1 MSLFSK
7 QGRYSL
13 SRLLAPRTVEV
24 LDEELTTIL
33 ATNLLDAGLTSIPT
47 AHKTASFNAAPGLL
61 YAVDATA
68 GNIVATAPDP
78 TTCEGQS
85 WGFLLIATASAHTVA
100 AAAHAAE
107 HFNLTTPPAA
117 TAVVGSKF
125 VFTSDGTNWL
135 ITGKI

>member
-33 ATNLLDAGLTSIPT
+33 AANLDNAGVTSLGAKQI
-47 AHKTASFNAAPGLL
+47 ASFNAQPGLL
-61 YAVDATA
+61 YPVDATA
-68 GNIVATAPDP
+68 GAIVATAPDP

-85 WGFLLIATASAHTVA
+85 WGFLLEKTASAHTVA
-100 AAAHAAE
+100 AAAHATE
-107 HFNLTTPPAA
+107 EFNLTTPPAA
-117 TAVVGSKF
+117 TSTVGAKF